1 MSLRVMFCTHPAH
14 GHLNPLLPVAHACR
28 DAGHGVLFA
37 TAPRFC
43 ETVRS
48 HGFECRP
55 AGLDYLWSEPMAS
68 FPEIAD
74 APRGPDQVRWLIER
88 IAVPRLHRPMAEGV
102 LEIAQDFKPDLVVVD
117 FADWGGRLAADVL
130 GIPYVYCSWGYEVD
144 MDFSYTGDLYDEL
157 RAVFGLGPDP
167 VRDTHGA
174 RWLRLSPLPERW
186 VRERAPA
193 SPTTRRFAMAL
204 YDTPAGTGLP
214 SWFAK
219 LPERPLIYAT
229 IGTVVS
235 IAPLIEWLID
245 GLSPLDAEVVI
256 TTGAGFDPGS
266 LGSLPANVHVEP
278 FIPQSLLLEHCDLV
292 VSHAGFGTVLGAMR
306 HGIPMVLMRLAAD
319 HWYNAERCAE
329 LGLARVVD
337 RDAQSAQGLCELVR
351 RALVDEE
358 LQAGAAAMKTAFAD
372 LPDVSE
378 AVPLLEDLA
387 REKTPVAELLATAPG
402 SLNGQA
408 VG

>member
-1 MSLRVMFCTHPAH
+1 M
-14 GHLNPLLPVAHACR
+14 
-28 DAGHGVLFA
+28 LFA

-55 AGLDYLWSEPMAS
+55 AGLDYLWSEPLVS

-74 APRGPDQVRWLIER
+74 APHGPDQVRWLIER
-88 IAVPRLHRPMAEGV
+88 IGVPRLHRPMAEGV
-102 LEIAQDFKPDLVVVD
+102 LEISQDFNPDLIVVD

-157 RAVFGLGPDP
+157 RAAFGLGPDP

-193 SPTTRRFAMAL
+193 SPTTLRFQMAL
-204 YDTPAGTGLP
+204 YDAPAGSGLP
-214 SWFAK
+214 SWFAE
-219 LPERPLIYAT
+219 LSERPLIYAT

-235 IAPLIEWLID
+235 IAPLIGWLID

-256 TTGAGFDPGS
+256 TTGTGVDPGS
-266 LGSLPANVHVEP
+266 LGSLPENVHVER

-306 HGIPMVLMRLAAD
+306 HGVPMVLMCLAAD

-329 LGLARVVD
+329 LGLARVVG

-351 RALVDEE
+351 RALVDDQ
-358 LQAGAAAMKTAFAD
+358 LQASAAAMRAAFAD
-372 LPDVSE
+372 FPDVSE
-378 AVPLLEDLA
+378 AVPLLEELA
-387 REKTPVAELLATAPG
+387 RGKTPITQLAAG
-402 SLNGQA
+402 
-408 VG
+408 

>member
-1 MSLRVMFCTHPAH
+1 MSLRVIFSSHPAH

-28 DAGHGVLFA
+28 DAGHRVLFA

-55 AGLDYLWSEPMAS
+55 AGLDYLWSEPLVS

-74 APRGPDQVRWLIER
+74 APRGPEQIRWLVEQ
-88 IAVPRLHRPMAEGV
+88 IAFPCLHLPMAEDV
-102 LEIAQDFKPDLVVVD
+102 LEISQDFKPDLVVVD

-130 GIPYVYCSWGYEVD
+130 GIPSVSCSWGYEAD
-144 MDFSYTGDLYDEL
+144 MDFSYTVDLYDEL
-157 RAVFGLGPDP
+157 RATLGLGPDP

-204 YDTPAGTGLP
+204 YDAPAGSGLP
-214 SWFAK
+214 SWFAE
-219 LPERPLIYAT
+219 LSERPLVYAT

-235 IAPLIEWLID
+235 IAPLIGWLIA

-256 TTGAGFDPGS
+256 TTGTGVDPGS
-266 LGSLPANVHVEP
+266 LGPLPENVHVER

-306 HGIPMVLMRLAAD
+306 HGVPMVLMCLAAD

-337 RDAQSAQGLCELVR
+337 RDAQSAQGLCELVS
-351 RALVDEE
+351 RALVDDQ
-358 LQAGAAAMKTAFAD
+358 LQAGASAMKTAFAD

-378 AVPLLEDLA
+378 AVPLLEEVA
-387 REKTPVAELLATAPG
+387 REKTPITQLAAR
-402 SLNGQA
+402 
-408 VG
+408 

>member
-1 MSLRVMFCTHPAH
+1 M
-14 GHLNPLLPVAHACR
+14 
-28 DAGHGVLFA
+28 
-37 TAPRFC
+37 
-43 ETVRS
+43 
-48 HGFECRP
+48 
-55 AGLDYLWSEPMAS
+55 S

-88 IAVPRLHRPMAEGV
+88 IGVPRLHLPMAEGV

-117 FADWGGRLAADVL
+117 FADWGGRLVADVL
-130 GIPYVYCSWGYEVD
+130 GISYVYCSWGYEVD

-157 RAVFGLGPDP
+157 RAAFGLGPDP
-167 VRDTHGA
+167 VHDTHGA

-204 YDTPAGTGLP
+204 YDAPAGTGLP
-214 SWFAK
+214 SWFAE

-245 GLSPLDAEVVI
+245 GLSSLDAEVVI
-256 TTGAGFDPGS
+256 TTGAGFDPSS
-266 LGSLPANVHVEP
+266 LEPLPENVHVER

-306 HGIPMVLMRLAAD
+306 HGIPMVLMCLAAD

-329 LGLARVVD
+329 LGLARVVG
-337 RDAQSAQGLCELVR
+337 RDAQSAQGLCELVQG
-351 RALVDEE
+351 ALADDQ
-358 LQAGAAAMKTAFAD
+358 LQAGAAAMRAAFAD

-378 AVPLLEDLA
+378 AVPLLEELA
-387 REKTPVAELLATAPG
+387 REKTPITQLAAG
-402 SLNGQA
+402 
-408 VG
+408 